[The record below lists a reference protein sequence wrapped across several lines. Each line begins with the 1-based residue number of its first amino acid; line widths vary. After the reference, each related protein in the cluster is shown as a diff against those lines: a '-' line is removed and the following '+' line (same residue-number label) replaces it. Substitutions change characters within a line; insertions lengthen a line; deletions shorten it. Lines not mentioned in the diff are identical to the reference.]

1 MLTGAVVATRFVPVH
16 VARTFRSDII
26 GFPLLAI
33 GAARLGALDDSNDFG
48 ARPAG
53 KRSDFYGPGD
63 SPICDPT
70 PECRNADLQSCG
82 ALAHCE
88 EGVCELHLLH
98 LEFN

>member
-1 MLTGAVVATRFVPVH
+1 MLARAVVATRFVPVH
-16 VARTFRSDII
+16 ATRSFLCDTI
-26 GFPLLAI
+26 GFPLCDI

-53 KRSDFYGPGD
+53 KRSNFYGPGD

-98 LEFN
+98 LGFD